1 MIWCAKDWFDYLRP
15 MHRFLYDLLV
25 RSVTRR
31 VGEATDIIVTPYR
44 VAKEFLIFKASVGY
58 WIRSVIF
65 VSLGIFSAGLGL
77 EGFLL
82 PSEFIDGGVTGIS
95 LIVRATTQLPL
106 PILLVVIN
114 LPFIL
119 LGLSQIGRSFAIK
132 SVLAIT
138 GLALAIALID
148 YPEVTSDKLLVATFG
163 GFFLG
168 AGIGLAVRGG
178 AVIDGTEV
186 LAIYVGRK
194 TGLTIGDVILIFNV
208 LIFSTAAYVL
218 SLEAAL
224 YSMLTYI
231 SASKTVDFI
240 VEGIEEY
247 IGVTIIS
254 SHHEEIRQM
263 IIEKLRRGVTVY
275 SGKGGYGT
283 RGETPL
289 ARDILFTVV
298 TRLEIAK
305 LKSEVEK
312 IDPNAFV
319 WMTNVLDAHGGM
331 IKKRPLK

>member
-1 MIWCAKDWFDYLRP
+1 MRKFVYN
-15 MHRFLYDLLV
+15 LLV
-25 RSVTRR
+25 RSLSRR
-31 VGEATDIIVTPYR
+31 FGEASTIVVTPYR
-44 VAKEFLIFKASVGY
+44 LAKEFLIFKANVGY
-58 WIRSVIF
+58 WIRSIF
-65 VSLGIFSAGLGL
+65 LVALGILSAGLGL
-77 EGFLL
+77 KGFLL
-82 PSEFIDGGVTGIS
+82 PNHFIDGGVTGIS
-95 LIVRATTQLPL
+95 LIVNATTQIPL
-106 PILLVVIN
+106 PILLIVIN

-132 SVLAIT
+132 SILAIA
-138 GLALAIALID
+138 GLALAVAVSQ
-148 YPEVTSDKLLVATFG
+148 YPVVTTDKLLVAAFG

-168 AGIGLAVRGG
+168 AGIGLAMRGG

-186 LAIYVGRK
+186 LAIYIGKK

-240 VEGIEEY
+240 IEGIEEY

-263 IIEKLRRGVTVY
+263 IIEKMRRGVTIY
-275 SGKGGYGT
+275 NGKKGFGKSGEK
-283 RGETPL
+283 PNQS
-289 ARDILFTVV
+289 DIIFTVV

-319 WMTNVLDAHGGM
+319 FMTNVLDAKGGM

>member
-1 MIWCAKDWFDYLRP
+1 
-15 MHRFLYDLLV
+15 MHRLLYNLLV

-31 VGEATDIIVTPYR
+31 LGEASTIIITPYR
-44 VAKEFLIFKASVGY
+44 VAKEFLVLKVTAVY
-58 WIRSVIF
+58 WMRSVFF
-65 VSLGIFSAGLGL
+65 VVAGILSAGLGL
-77 EGFLL
+77 KGFLL
-82 PSEFIDGGVTGIS
+82 PNQFIDGGVTGIS
-95 LIVRATTQLPL
+95 LIVNSTTKIPL
-106 PILLVVIN
+106 SVLLVVIN

-119 LGLSQIGRSFAIK
+119 LGFSQIGRSFALK
-132 SVLAIT
+132 SILAIS
-138 GLALAIALID
+138 GLALAVAMIE
-148 YPEVTSDKLLVATFG
+148 YPVVTFDRLLVAAFG

-186 LAIYVGRK
+186 LAIYVGKK

-208 LIFSTAAYVL
+208 MIFSTAAYVL
-218 SLEAAL
+218 SIEAAL

-263 IIEKLRRGVTVY
+263 IIGKIRRGVTVY
-275 SGKGGYGT
+275 SGKRGYGKS
-283 RGETPL
+283 GEKPNQS
-289 ARDILFTVV
+289 DIIFTVV

-312 IDPNAFV
+312 IDPNAFIF
-319 WMTNVLDAHGGM
+319 MTNVLDARGGM

>member
-1 MIWCAKDWFDYLRP
+1 
-15 MHRFLYDLLV
+15 MHKMLYNLLV
-25 RSVTRR
+25 RSVSRR
-31 VGEATDIIVTPYR
+31 LGEASTIIVTPYR
-44 VAKEFLIFKASVGY
+44 VAKEFWIFKATLGY
-58 WIRSVIF
+58 WVKSAFFMTFGV
-65 VSLGIFSAGLGL
+65 LSAGLGL
-77 EGFLL
+77 KGFLL
-82 PSEFIDGGVTGIS
+82 PNKFIDGGVTGIS
-95 LIVRATTQLPL
+95 LIVNATTHIPL
-106 PILLVVIN
+106 SILLILIN

-119 LGLSQIGRSFAIK
+119 LGLTQIGRSFALK
-132 SVLAIT
+132 SIIAIT
-138 GLALAIALID
+138 GLALAVALVQ
-148 YPEVTSDKLLVATFG
+148 YPVITSDKLLVAAFG

-186 LAIYVGRK
+186 LAIYVGKK
-194 TGLTIGDVILIFNV
+194 TGMTIGDVILIFNV
-208 LIFSTAAYVL
+208 MIFTTAAYVL

-254 SHHEEIRQM
+254 SHQEEIRHM
-263 IIEKLRRGVTVY
+263 IIGKLGRGVTVY
-275 SGKGGYGT
+275 SGKRGYGK
-283 RGETPL
+283 RGENPF
-289 ARDILFTVV
+289 ASDIVFTVV

-319 WMTNVLDAHGGM
+319 WMTNVLDARGGM